1 MKHVFTD
8 PSGQQ
13 HTLEGP
19 EGSTRDEAFK
29 VLQGQLGG
37 QQQKQPA
44 DDSYQS
50 KLTAAMNTAMKALA
64 PSWEHNK
71 PGYNPLKPADP
82 KNMPNDA
89 VNPVGTDAQMAAALG
104 GSQVAGGAMGGLA
117 AMSRLPPRPQP
128 APPPPPQ
135 QPVNMGQMPTQQGIQ
150 NRTGMGGQA
159 PPSSPIGGAPP
170 PAGAGGAGNALQD
183 KLLQSGLAEKAGEG
197 LGHMLGGPVGG
208 AIGRYAGRYAPKIL
222 GM

>member
-1 MKHVFTD
+1 MKHVFVD
-8 PSGQQ
+8 PSGQK

-19 EGSTRDEAFK
+19 EGSSRDEAFK

-37 QQQKQPA
+37 QQQPA

-82 KNMPNDA
+82 NNMPNDA
-89 VNPVGTDAQMAAALG
+89 VNSVGTDAQMTAAIPG
-104 GSQVAGGAMGGLA
+104 AGA
-117 AMSRLPPRPQP
+117 ARMAATMPGRLQAAPQ
-128 APPPPPQ
+128 PPPQ

-150 NRTGMGGQA
+150 NRMGMGGQA
-159 PPSSPIGGAPP
+159 PPSSPVGGAPP
-170 PAGAGGAGNALQD
+170 GAGAGAGDALQN
-183 KLLQSGLAEKAGEG
+183 KLLNSGLFEKGAEQ
-197 LGHMLGGPVGG
+197 LGHMLGGPAGG
-208 AIGRYAGRYAPKIL
+208 MAGRFGAKML
-222 GM
+222 GFK

>member
-1 MKHVFTD
+1 MKHVFVD
-8 PSGQQ
+8 PSGQK

-19 EGSTRDEAFK
+19 EGSSRDEAFK

-37 QQQKQPA
+37 QQPA

-82 KNMPNDA
+82 NNMPNDA
-89 VNPVGTDAQMAAALG
+89 VNPVGNDAQMTAAIPG
-104 GSQVAGGAMGGLA
+104 AGTARMA
-117 AMSRLPPRPQP
+117 ATMPGRLQA

-150 NRTGMGGQA
+150 NRMGMGGQA
-159 PPSSPIGGAPP
+159 PPSSPVGGAPP
-170 PAGAGGAGNALQD
+170 GAGAGAGDALQN
-183 KLLQSGLAEKAGEG
+183 KLLNSGLFEKGAEQ
-197 LGHMLGGPVGG
+197 LGHMLGGPAGG
-208 AIGRYAGRYAPKIL
+208 MAGRFGAKML
-222 GM
+222 GFK

>member
-37 QQQKQPA
+37 QQQKQQPA

-104 GSQVAGGAMGGLA
+104 GSQAAGGAMGGLA
-117 AMSRLPPRPQP
+117 AMSKLPPRPRP
-128 APPPPPQ
+128 APPQ

-150 NRTGMGGQA
+150 NRMGLGGQA
-159 PPSSPIGGAPP
+159 PPSSPVGGAPP
-170 PAGAGGAGNALQD
+170 PAGAGGAGDALQQ
-183 KLLQSGLAEKAGEG
+183 KLLQSGMAEKAGEG

-222 GM
+222 GME